1 MKIQVACNILDSF
14 LHEHDADILTR
25 EAFTALSAYARGLE
39 TKRSKAAAA
48 KPPVTTTP
56 PAAPPQSAPSPEVS
70 EPADM
75 PPAYPPR
82 SGAGGSP
89 WSKREDNMLKAEF
102 YSCMSARTM
111 AQRHE
116 RTIEAIAARLGRLG
130 CINAREDLPGYTEY
144 REAIARRRSGR
155 G

>member
-39 TKRSKAAAA
+39 TKRSKAVAEKSA
-48 KPPVTTTP
+48 
-56 PAAPPQSAPSPEVS
+56 PAAPTASLPLPAPAPETA
-70 EPADM
+70 EPVDV
-75 PPAYPPR
+75 PPVYPPR

-102 YSCMSARTM
+102 YSSMSARTM

-116 RTIEAIAARLGRLG
+116 RTIEAIAARLVRLG
-130 CINAREDLPGYTEY
+130 CIKAREDLPGYIEY

>member
-14 LHEHDADILTR
+14 LHEHEADILTR

-39 TKRSKAAAA
+39 TKRSKAATKEPASA
-48 KPPVTTTP
+48 VPTTP
-56 PAAPPQSAPSPEVS
+56 SPAPPPEVS
-70 EPADM
+70 EPSDM
-75 PPAYPPR
+75 APVYPHR

-89 WSKREDNMLKAEF
+89 WSKREDNMLKAEY
-102 YSCMSARTM
+102 YSSMSARTM

-116 RTIEAIAARLGRLG
+116 RTIEAIAARLVRLG

-155 G
+155 